1 MFVSIVGKFGR
12 TVPRH
17 GAAAVLFLALAL
29 TAGSASAGDDS
40 AFVSYSGVPMRMI
53 KGTSATVTVTMKNTG
68 TTTWET
74 SQVREI
80 TQGTVKT
87 TRTSFA
93 LRAVGH
99 DWGVGRVNVT
109 GSVAPNAPGS
119 FEFTI
124 TAPSAP
130 ATYAFQWRMARDTVV
145 IERPTI
151 PASADW
157 GFGATT
163 PRKLIVVEE
172 DTAPSFN
179 GDVPDQDWVLGQ
191 TITPVTLPLATG
203 GNGTLTYSFFGC
215 RLPGGVTFNRA
226 SRRISGTP
234 VR

>member
-74 SQVREI
+74 SQVRGI

-93 LRAVGH
+93 LRAVADH
-99 DWGVGRVNVT
+99 WGVRNVNVT
-109 GSVAPNAPGS
+109 VSVAPNAPGS
-119 FEFTI
+119 FELD
-124 TAPSAP
+124 S
-130 ATYAFQWRMARDTVV
+130 
-145 IERPTI
+145 
-151 PASADW
+151 
-157 GFGATT
+157 
-163 PRKLIVVEE
+163 
-172 DTAPSFN
+172 
-179 GDVPDQDWVLGQ
+179 
-191 TITPVTLPLATG
+191 
-203 GNGTLTYSFFGC
+203 
-215 RLPGGVTFNRA
+215 
-226 SRRISGTP
+226 
-234 VR
+234 